1 MPLSYECCH
10 HGLVHG
16 SHGKGPQIAFYIWC
30 AVGAGLG
37 WLVGTM
43 VGDGTKTVR
52 IEYVLVGIF
61 GAFLG
66 AEFVS
71 SMFTSVP
78 VIAAVPKAPGAG
90 PAAVLPTAFTI
101 GGLAM
106 AVIGASVMLGAL
118 ALLRRSVGPMKPHKR
133 KR

>member
-1 MPLSYECCH
+1 
-10 HGLVHG
+10 
-16 SHGKGPQIAFYIWC
+16 
-30 AVGAGLG
+30 
-37 WLVGTM
+37 M

-71 SMFTSVP
+71 SMFAAAPAVVAAAPKNFGAAPVVVP
-78 VIAAVPKAPGAG
+78 PAP
-90 PAAVLPTAFTI
+90 FTI

-118 ALLRRSVGPMKPHKR
+118 ALLRKNVGPMKPHKR
-133 KR
+133 PNQKRF